1 MMIKCYLTTLWKY
14 TLSPRWMA
22 HHGNKH

>member
-1 MMIKCYLTTLWKY
+1 MIKCYLTTLWKY